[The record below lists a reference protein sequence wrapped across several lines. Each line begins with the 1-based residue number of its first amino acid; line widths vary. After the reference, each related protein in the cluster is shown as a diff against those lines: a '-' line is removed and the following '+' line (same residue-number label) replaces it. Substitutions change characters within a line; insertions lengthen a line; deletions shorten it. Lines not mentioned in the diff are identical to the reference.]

1 MDLNNKET
9 GKRSEYEC
17 PNCGN
22 VINIATA
29 EIKGRKVADRE
40 PIEVVVKYKNDEG
53 KVKKETRQVTE
64 DDKVTWDGNIR
75 AVKEN
80 FDGLWEPATE
90 IVYNRSYPRVGG
102 WPGFPIHSK
111 VGALFSQ
118 KNLLALKIINP
129 VSYTHLTLPTTPYV

>member
-9 GKRSEYEC
+9 GKRSEYKC

-22 VINIATA
+22 VINIATT
-29 EIKGRKVADRE
+29 EIKERKVADRE

-53 KVKKETRQVTE
+53 EVKKETRQVTE
-64 DDKVTWDGNIR
+64 DDKVTWDANVK

-80 FDGLWEPATE
+80 FDGLWEPVTE

-102 WPGFPIHSK
+102 WPGFSINSK
-111 VGALFSQ
+111 VGALFHKKFIGV
-118 KNLLALKIINP
+118 KN
-129 VSYTHLTLPTTPYV
+129 Y